1 VQLVN
6 PLYESIFQVDVS
18 IKGLVIVDD
27 TPTFDEESVTLKS
40 KAKQST
46 KSEEFFSSNF

>member
-40 KAKQST
+40 KAKH
-46 KSEEFFSSNF
+46 KVRRIFFF